1 MREFETEK
9 TLRYAYILEITAKT
23 RNLRYYGGR
32 EALYPFYCKYID
44 KRYAENLKGFGSK
57 NLKKYFPYSRKKLVF
72 VKTIF
77 GSEFD
82 ALKLKKELKALTKA
96 NKQALI
102 ESDENDL
109 VGLNIY
115 KNKLI
120 LKKYNNKE
128 EQIVLDF
135 GKFL

>member
-1 MREFETEK
+1 MRKVETEK
-9 TLRYAYILEITAKT
+9 TLRYAYILHVISKT
-23 RNLRYYGGR
+23 RNSRYYGAR
-32 EALYPFYCKYID
+32 EVLYPCHCKYID

-82 ALKLKKELKALTKA
+82 ALKLKKEFKALTKA

-109 VGLNIY
+109 MGLNIY
-115 KNKLI
+115 KNKII
-120 LKKYNNKE
+120 LRKYNNKE

>member
-1 MREFETEK
+1 
-9 TLRYAYILEITAKT
+9 
-23 RNLRYYGGR
+23 
-32 EALYPFYCKYID
+32 
-44 KRYAENLKGFGSK
+44 
-57 NLKKYFPYSRKKLVF
+57 LKKYFPYSRKKLVF